1 MQPSSLVFLVII
13 AVWAAYFVQYW
24 VRRREHLA
32 TARSVDQFSESMRV
46 LERRT
51 ALPVADLSVPSPRS
65 YAMSP
70 ARAVRAQVLV
80 KRAETTTFTMTAT
93 PGATTRPAPSAG
105 LEAVE
110 GRRDEAWG
118 WEEPA
123 PAPGKAGR
131 DTGHE
136 LAPAAVRPARK
147 VRGLTLLASLA
158 AVLLAVPLAA
168 FGALPWV
175 AVLVPVAAVVGS
187 VAWVRQAVAAEQ
199 AARRASR
206 PTAERPVAQRPAPRA
221 AAVRTAPRRPVE
233 REQATRPAASTG
245 ASTPL
250 ESQPDDAVT
259 EAPAQPAASALYDF
273 QEVERGLAAPAAAPA
288 APQPTPTPAAAV
300 EPAAEL
306 VVPARPLV
314 DEDDIPLTW
323 DPVPVPRPTY
333 TMKSRA
339 TRPAPTAADLV
350 GDADT
355 EYAAYEQEPARR
367 VAGA

>member
-1 MQPSSLVFLVII
+1 MSVQPSSLVFLVII

-51 ALPVADLSVPSPRS
+51 ALPVADLSVPAPRS
-65 YAMSP
+65 YAVSP

-93 PGATTRPAPSAG
+93 PGATTRPARHAGSAPA
-105 LEAVE
+105 EAPR
-110 GRRDEAWG
+110 GEAWG

-123 PAPGKAGR
+123 PAPGKSERGG
-131 DTGHE
+131 DHE
-136 LAPAAVRPARK
+136 IAPALVRPARK
-147 VRGLTLLASLA
+147 VRGATLLASL
-158 AVLLAVPLAA
+158 LAVIIALPLAA
-168 FGALPWV
+168 LGVLPWA
-175 AVLVPVAAVVGS
+175 AVLVPVAAVAAC
-187 VAWVRQAVAAEQ
+187 VAWLRQAVAAEQ
-199 AARRASR
+199 AARRAARGTRDHDALR
-206 PTAERPVAQRPAPRA
+206 PVVARPAARPAERRSAPRPP
-221 AAVRTAPRRPVE
+221 VDREETAPREDSSAV
-233 REQATRPAASTG
+233 ATGDLNPG
-245 ASTPL
+245 
-250 ESQPDDAVT
+250 EDAPS
-259 EAPAQPAASALYDF
+259 APALYDF
-273 QEVERGLAAPAAAPA
+273 QEVERGLSAPAAAPA
-288 APQPTPTPAAAV
+288 ARVAGPASPQATEVAA
-300 EPAAEL
+300 
-306 VVPARPLV
+306 PARALV